1 MRNQH
6 DIELMSPAGS
16 FESLAAAI
24 QSGADAVYFGI
35 EKLNMRAR
43 SSFNFTANDLEQI
56 VSICNQHH
64 VKSYL
69 TLNTVIYENELSEA
83 KKIIDLA
90 YQRGVSAVIATDHAV
105 INYAYQKGLI
115 VHISTQTNIS
125 NSESARFYAQY
136 ADVLVL
142 ARELT
147 LEQIKTISQT
157 IEKENIKGPSGEKIK
172 LELFIHG
179 ALCMAISGKCYM
191 SLHQYN
197 YSANRGACLQ
207 ACRRGYTI
215 KEKETGKELDIEN
228 EYIMSPKDICTV
240 HFLNKILD
248 SGVSILKIE
257 GRARSAEYVK
267 TTTRCYR
274 EAIDAYLNDAFTEGK
289 IKNWKKQLS
298 LVFNRGFWD
307 GYYLGQKLGEWSDVY
322 GSKSVKRKEYT
333 GKINNYF
340 TNIKVAEIIIET
352 GSIEQGE
359 EILIIGPTT
368 GVIEMQVKEI
378 RVDREKVNSAKKG
391 DVCSIPIPA
400 FLRRSDKVYKWIDR
414 S

>member
-1 MRNQH
+1 MINQH

-24 QSGADAVYFGI
+24 QGGADAVYVGI

-43 SSFNFTANDLEQI
+43 SSFNFTTDDLEQI
-56 VSICNQHH
+56 VAICKQHNI
-64 VKSYL
+64 KAYL
-69 TLNTVIYENELSEA
+69 TLNTVIYESELAEA

-90 YQRGVSAVIATDHAV
+90 YQKGVSAVIATDHAI
-105 INYAYQKGLI
+105 INHAYQTGMS

-125 NSESARFYAQY
+125 NSESVRFYAQY

-147 LEQIKTISQT
+147 LDQIKSISQT
-157 IEKENIKGPSGEKIK
+157 IDKENIKGPSGYPVK
-172 LELFIHG
+172 LELFVHG
-179 ALCMAISGKCYM
+179 ALCMAISGKCYI

-207 ACRRGYTI
+207 ACRRGYTVT
-215 KEKETGKELDIEN
+215 EKETGKELDIEN
-228 EYIMSPKDICTV
+228 EYIMSPKDICTI

-248 SGVSILKIE
+248 SGIKILKIE

-274 EAIDAYLNDAFTEGK
+274 EAIDAYKAGSFSKEK
-289 IKNWKKQLS
+289 INIWQKQLS
-298 LVFNRGFWD
+298 TVFNRGFWD
-307 GYYLGQKLGEWSDVY
+307 GYYLGQKIGEWSDVY

-333 GKINNYF
+333 GKVNNYF
-340 TNIKVAEIIIET
+340 TKIKVAEIIIET
-352 GSIEQGE
+352 GYIQEGE
-359 EILIIGPTT
+359 DILIIGSTT
-368 GVIEMQVKEI
+368 GIIEMQVKEI
-378 RVDREKVNSAKKG
+378 RVDRKKVKSAKKG
-391 DVCSIPIPA
+391 DVCSIPVST
-400 FLRRSDKVYKWIDR
+400 FLRRSDKVYKWIER
-414 S
+414 

>member
-1 MRNQH
+1 MINQH

-24 QSGADAVYFGI
+24 QGGADAVYFGI

-43 SSFNFTANDLEQI
+43 SSFNFTTDDLEQI
-56 VSICNQHH
+56 VAICKQHDI
-64 VKSYL
+64 KAYL
-69 TLNTVIYENELSEA
+69 TLNTVIYENELAEA

-90 YQRGVSAVIATDHAV
+90 YQQGVSAIIATDHAI
-105 INYAYQKGLI
+105 INHAYQTGMS
-115 VHISTQTNIS
+115 VHVSTQTNIS
-125 NSESARFYAQY
+125 NSESVRFYARY

-147 LEQIKTISQT
+147 LDQIKSISRTID
-157 IEKENIKGPSGEKIK
+157 KENIKGPSGYPVT
-172 LELFIHG
+172 LELFVHG

-207 ACRRGYTI
+207 ACRRGYTV
-215 KEKETGKELDIEN
+215 KEKETGKELYIEN
-228 EYIMSPKDICTV
+228 EYIMSPKDICTI

-248 SGVSILKIE
+248 SGIKILKIE

-274 EAIDAYLNDAFTEGK
+274 EAIDAYKTGSYSKERINT
-289 IKNWKKQLS
+289 WQKQLS
-298 LVFNRGFWD
+298 TVFNRGFWD
-307 GYYLGQKLGEWSDVY
+307 GYYLGQKIGEWSNVY
-322 GSKSVKRKEYT
+322 GSKSIKRKEYI
-333 GKINNYF
+333 GKVNNYF
-340 TNIKVAEIIIET
+340 TKIKVAEIIIET
-352 GSIEQGE
+352 GYIQEGE
-359 EILIIGPTT
+359 EILIIGSTT

-378 RVDREKVNSAKKG
+378 RVDRKNVKSAKKG
-391 DVCSIPIPA
+391 DVCSIPIPT

-414 S
+414 

>member
-1 MRNQH
+1 MINQH

-16 FESLAAAI
+16 FESLTAAI
-24 QSGADAVYFGI
+24 QGGADAVYFGI

-43 SSFNFTANDLEQI
+43 SSFNFTTDDLEQI
-56 VSICNQHH
+56 VAICKQHNI
-64 VKSYL
+64 KAYL
-69 TLNTVIYENELSEA
+69 TLNTVIYENELAEA

-90 YQRGVSAVIATDHAV
+90 YQQGVSAIISTDHAI
-105 INYAYQKGLI
+105 INHAYQTGMSI
-115 VHISTQTNIS
+115 HVSTQTNIS
-125 NSESARFYAQY
+125 NSESVRFYAQY

-147 LEQIKTISQT
+147 LDHIKSISQT
-157 IEKENIKGPSGEKIK
+157 IDKENIKGPSGYPVT
-172 LELFIHG
+172 LELFVHG

-207 ACRRGYTI
+207 ACRRGYTV

-228 EYIMSPKDICTV
+228 EYIMSPKDICTI

-248 SGVSILKIE
+248 SGIKILKIE

-274 EAIDAYLNDAFTEGK
+274 EAIDAYKTGSYSKEK
-289 IKNWKKQLS
+289 INTWKKQLS
-298 LVFNRGFWD
+298 TVFNRGFWD
-307 GYYLGQKLGEWSDVY
+307 GYYLGQKIGEWSNVY
-322 GSKSVKRKEYT
+322 GSKSIKRKEYT
-333 GKINNYF
+333 GKVNNYF
-340 TNIKVAEIIIET
+340 TKIKVAEIIIET
-352 GSIEQGE
+352 GYIQEGE
-359 EILIIGPTT
+359 EILIIGSTT

-378 RVDREKVNSAKKG
+378 RIDRKKVKSVKKG
-391 DVCSIPIPA
+391 DVCSIPIST
-400 FLRRSDKVYKWIDR
+400 FLRRSDKVFKWIDR
-414 S
+414 

>member
-1 MRNQH
+1 MINQH

-24 QSGADAVYFGI
+24 QGGADAVYVGI

-43 SSFNFTANDLEQI
+43 SSFNFTTDDLEQI
-56 VSICNQHH
+56 VAICKQHNI
-64 VKSYL
+64 KAYL
-69 TLNTVIYENELSEA
+69 TLNTVIYESELAEA

-90 YQRGVSAVIATDHAV
+90 YQKGVSAVIATDHAI
-105 INYAYQKGLI
+105 INHAYQTGMS

-125 NSESARFYAQY
+125 NSESVRFYAQY

-147 LEQIKTISQT
+147 LDQIKSISQT
-157 IEKENIKGPSGEKIK
+157 IDKENIKGPSGYPVK
-172 LELFIHG
+172 LELFVHG
-179 ALCMAISGKCYM
+179 ALCMAISGKCYI

-207 ACRRGYTI
+207 ACRRGYTVT
-215 KEKETGKELDIEN
+215 EKETGKELEIEN
-228 EYIMSPKDICTV
+228 EYIMSPKDICTI

-248 SGVSILKIE
+248 SGIKILKIE

-274 EAIDAYLNDAFTEGK
+274 EAIDAYKAGSFSKEK
-289 IKNWKKQLS
+289 INIWQKQLS
-298 LVFNRGFWD
+298 TVFNRGFWD
-307 GYYLGQKLGEWSDVY
+307 GYYLGQKIGEWSDVY

-333 GKINNYF
+333 GKVNNYF
-340 TNIKVAEIIIET
+340 TKIKVAEIIIET
-352 GSIEQGE
+352 GYIQEGE
-359 EILIIGPTT
+359 DILIIGSTT
-368 GVIEMQVKEI
+368 GIIEMQVKEI
-378 RVDREKVNSAKKG
+378 RVDRKKVKSAKKG
-391 DVCSIPIPA
+391 DVCSIPVST
-400 FLRRSDKVYKWIDR
+400 FLRRSDKVYKWIER
-414 S
+414 